1 MTGHV
6 EEAAP
11 LETSGLGLTD
21 PTTLKGA
28 VLREEGDSV
37 EVGAVGAANT
47 AVVTGVAT
55 ETQARMI
62 KVLRKATWEAT
73 ITTIPAHP
81 KGSTTRTATT
91 TTLLGR
97 NSTIQ
102 IRLAVTIWVMA
113 MKVRWRV
120 PFEFLRS
127 DERV

>member
-1 MTGHV
+1 MMGHV
-6 EEAAP
+6 EEAALP
-11 LETSGLGLTD
+11 ETSGLGLTD

-28 VLREEGDSV
+28 VLQEEGDSV
-37 EVGAVGAANT
+37 EVGVVGAVNT
-47 AVVTGVAT
+47 AVATGAAM

-62 KVLRKATWEAT
+62 KVLRKATWEVT
-73 ITTIPAHP
+73 ITTILAHR

-102 IRLAVTIWVMA
+102 IRLAVTIWVMVT
-113 MKVRWRV
+113 KVRLRV

-127 DERV
+127 NARA